1 MHMRVIET
9 KQLQL
14 GQVNIADIQFDP
26 YSRDD
31 IPQRLQGLRYI
42 HSHKTLRNQIFERL
56 QKCIPVDV
64 DVNNGRPGITGT
76 AENGISL

>member
-1 MHMRVIET
+1 MHMRLIET

-31 IPQRLQGLRYI
+31 IPQN
-42 HSHKTLRNQIFERL
+42 T
-56 QKCIPVDV
+56 P
-64 DVNNGRPGITGT
+64 
-76 AENGISL
+76 